1 MPGRAAE
8 RGQIRSAVRE
18 EAGQGGAQSTQAR
31 QRPRHLPQAAARGAA
46 YSRRTRRTAAK
57 DTRALRFLNRGKP
70 SYAHGYTSA
79 HRRGR
84 KQYAIPQNKNA
95 PRSKHESP
103 CAPPKLKECLPP
115 DAGKQCAFPDAEKA
129 RLSSTQEECA
139 LPEIGKQCIRPKHK
153 NHIPAPKQENMYP
166 SRNKKQHASPEAK
179 RDGAL
184 FAAASAAHCIGRLSG
199 NAKRKKPL
207 QIQKI

>member
-1 MPGRAAE
+1 MHKNNAL
-8 RGQIRSAVRE
+8 
-18 EAGQGGAQSTQAR
+18 STMQKT
-31 QRPRHLPQAAARGAA
+31 RP
-46 YSRRTRRTAAK
+46 
-57 DTRALRFLNRGKP
+57 
-70 SYAHGYTSA
+70 
-79 HRRGR
+79 
-84 KQYAIPQNKNA
+84 
-95 PRSKHESP
+95 
-103 CAPPKLKECLPP
+103 
-115 DAGKQCAFPDAEKA
+115 
-129 RLSSTQEECA
+129 SSTQEECA
-139 LPEIGKQCIRPKHK
+139 LPEIGKQRIRPKHK

>member
-1 MPGRAAE
+1 MPGRAAV

-31 QRPRHLPQAAARGAA
+31 QRPRHLPQDAARGAA
-46 YSRRTRRTAAK
+46 YSRRTAAK
-57 DTRALRFLNRGKP
+57 DTRALHSSTAASLHTRTDSQAGN
-70 SYAHGYTSA
+70 
-79 HRRGR
+79 RRGR

-115 DAGKQCAFPDAEKA
+115 DAGKQCAFPDAEKT
-129 RLSSTQEECA
+129 RPSSTQEECA
-139 LPEIGKQCIRPKHK
+139 LPEIGKQRIRPKHK

>member
-1 MPGRAAE
+1 MREICRRPIRRSTKSGRVLTGIRKGRRSKRLRASNAGRAAE

-31 QRPRHLPQAAARGAA
+31 QRPRHLPQDAARGAA

-57 DTRALRFLNRGKP
+57 DTRALHSSTAASLHTRTDSQAGN
-70 SYAHGYTSA
+70 
-79 HRRGR
+79 RRGR

-115 DAGKQCAFPDAEKA
+115 DAGKQCAFPDAEK
-129 RLSSTQEECA
+129 T
-139 LPEIGKQCIRPKHK
+139 RPPLRR
-153 NHIPAPKQENMYP
+153 NNAPCPK
-166 SRNKKQHASPEAK
+166 
-179 RDGAL
+179 
-184 FAAASAAHCIGRLSG
+184 
-199 NAKRKKPL
+199 
-207 QIQKI
+207 